1 MRAKEKSFSVL
12 TREFYEVR
20 EVGREEAK
28 VPELIAL
35 TKKEQELLRAYIMER
50 LGFMYPKLAH
60 EIARRAIRFALKARR
75 EEFLKWLQ
83 EGGEDE

>member
-1 MRAKEKSFSVL
+1 M
-12 TREFYEVR
+12 
-20 EVGREEAK
+20 GRRDGK

-35 TKKEQELLRAYIMER
+35 TREERELLRAYIIER
-50 LGFMYPKLAH
+50 LGFIYPKLAH

-83 EGGEDE
+83 EGEEHG

>member
-1 MRAKEKSFSVL
+1 MPSLRKFC
-12 TREFYEVR
+12 EVSR
-20 EVGREEAK
+20 VGHEEAK

-35 TKKEQELLRAYIMER
+35 TKREQELLRAYIMER

-75 EEFLKWLQ
+75 EEFLRWLQ
-83 EGGEDE
+83 EGERDE